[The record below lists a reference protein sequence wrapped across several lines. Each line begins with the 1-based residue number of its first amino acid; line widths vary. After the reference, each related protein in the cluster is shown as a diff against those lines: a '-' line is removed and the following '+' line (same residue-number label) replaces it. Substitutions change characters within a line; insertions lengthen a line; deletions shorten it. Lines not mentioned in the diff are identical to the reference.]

1 MLEKPDIQ
9 DEKIIVCLRDQ
20 YGLNTAQ
27 LAFLPIGADVNT
39 AVYRAVADNGTPY
52 FVKLRSGPFEE
63 TLVTLPK
70 FLGDQGVAPI
80 IAPIPTRTGHL
91 WANLDVFKVVLYPF
105 VEGRNGYQIR
115 LTDQQWFAFGAAL
128 KAIHTAAVPP
138 ELARSLPRETYS
150 PVWRDIVKAFQRR
163 AKEDVFTEPTA
174 VKMAAFLQDK
184 QDVISELVSRAER
197 FAHMLQ
203 TRDLPFVVCHADIHA
218 ANILINGSGTLYIVD
233 WDTLILAPKERD
245 LMFVGGAQFGE
256 DRTAD
261 QEEALFYQGYGPTQI
276 DPFALAY
283 YRFERIIE
291 DIAAYSEQI
300 LATDE
305 GGKDREKGLRHLA
318 NNFLPNNTIA
328 MAYRSPLPP
337 E

>member
-1 MLEKPDIQ
+1 M
-9 DEKIIVCLRDQ
+9 
-20 YGLNTAQ
+20 
-27 LAFLPIGADVNT
+27 
-39 AVYRAVADNGTPY
+39 
-52 FVKLRSGPFEE
+52 
-63 TLVTLPK
+63 
-70 FLGDQGVAPI
+70 
-80 IAPIPTRTGHL
+80 
-91 WANLDVFKVVLYPF
+91 VLYPF
-105 VEGRNGYQIR
+105 VEGRNGYQNR
-115 LTDQQWFAFGAAL
+115 LTDQQWFTFGAAL

-163 AKEDVFTEPTA
+163 VKEEVFTEPTA

-197 FAHMLQ
+197 LANILQ
-203 TRDLPFVVCHADIHA
+203 MRDLPFVVCHADIHA
-218 ANILINGSGTLYIVD
+218 ANILIECRGSGTLYIVD

-305 GGKDREKGLRHLA
+305 GGKDRGKDSATSPTTFCPIIQSRWPTVRPCRLNEIKRG
-318 NNFLPNNTIA
+318 
-328 MAYRSPLPP
+328 RSCRAAPG
-337 E
+337 